1 MPGLDEILLE
11 KLLEARSVLVLTGA
25 GMSAESGIP
34 TFREAQTGLWA
45 QYRPE
50 ELATPEAFREHPAR
64 VWRWYEERRAGVRQA
79 RPHAGHR
86 ALVELAALLPA
97 VHIVTQNVDGLHQMA
112 GSRDVIEFHGNFAW
126 QRCMECN
133 NRCETTKIDIRQIPP
148 RCECGGIYKPEC
160 IFFGEMIPPQ
170 YLRRSEMAASA
181 CDTMLVIG
189 TSAGV

>member
-25 GMSAESGIP
+25 GMSAESGIR

-86 ALVELAALLPA
+86 ALVELAALLPVA
-97 VHIVTQNVDGLHQMA
+97 VPRWRWRTGAQFPVTGDVTIDPISVSRVLRDLVCGRKRK
-112 GSRDVIEFHGNFAW
+112 GS
-126 QRCMECN
+126 
-133 NRCETTKIDIRQIPP
+133 
-148 RCECGGIYKPEC
+148 
-160 IFFGEMIPPQ
+160 
-170 YLRRSEMAASA
+170 
-181 CDTMLVIG
+181 
-189 TSAGV
+189 